1 MLVFKF
7 CLFLSFPLKRDFF
20 VLRSQTDSGPGI
32 QAALNYYSDQD
43 NRWNIGDVFATP
55 AHVFLPGGT
64 YTLKTKLDLRL
75 GSLIMGDPQ
84 NMPVLKADA
93 GFSAGILVQGYDG
106 M

>member
-1 MLVFKF
+1 MLIGE
-7 CLFLSFPLKRDFF
+7 L
-20 VLRSQTDSGPGI
+20 GI

-64 YTLKTKLDLRL
+64 YTLKTKLDLRI

-106 M
+106 MFFLFEI